1 MNTAVT
7 THYAEGAYDSRH
19 IPNQPPQ
26 IRKQAGLLTMVL
38 PWGSTEDIAPY
49 NFVDQD
55 SPKRLRELDENE
67 RKHPGTRLRNETV
80 FHTICNHICYRRAH
94 VSLWTQIWL
103 YMWGLGRAL
112 SLIGA
117 ALYILLFLPIL
128 LLTRIYLIGDT
139 SDITNTIIISASWVF
154 LPTLSCWLIG
164 YIAIY
169 KLPTH
174 WILKPSKGP
183 LWELN
188 RQTGQ
193 VTVFARKPGQFA
205 HLGIDGDF
213 IRPFYE
219 FDACVHILPS
229 RQGLPQYSLHL
240 VHRYQSVAI
249 DFKPVTGLQS
259 SEQACFALWDM
270 WQNYMDISHPLP
282 DIPTWEEFRPLD
294 PTTAEIDRQTNR
306 NPRFWRDMD
315 DATYKVAM
323 DDLQTRI
330 HKLNALSRPNLMVRH
345 VLYL

>member
-1 MNTAVT
+1 MNSLANL
-7 THYAEGAYDSRH
+7 HYAEGAYDSRH
-19 IPNQPPQ
+19 IPNQSPQ
-26 IRKQAGLLTMVL
+26 TRKQAGLLTMVL

-49 NFVDQD
+49 SFVDQD

-67 RKHPGTRLRNETV
+67 RKHPGTRLHNETV
-80 FHTICNHICYRRAH
+80 FHTICNHLCYRRAH

-103 YMWGLGRAL
+103 YLWGIGRAL
-112 SLIGA
+112 FYIGIGFLLIIQLPLAIFTSTSIDEFISHMLGMSFW
-117 ALYILLFLPIL
+117 LLPAP
-128 LLTRIYLIGDT
+128 LIC
-139 SDITNTIIISASWVF
+139 WV
-154 LPTLSCWLIG
+154 IG
-164 YIAIY
+164 HIAIY
-169 KLPTH
+169 RLPTR

-193 VTVFARKPGQFA
+193 VTVFARKPNQFA
-205 HLGIDGDF
+205 PLGIDGDF
-213 IRPFYE
+213 VRPFYE

-229 RQGLPQYSLHL
+229 RQGLPQYSLHM
-240 VHRYQSVAI
+240 VHRYQPVAI

-306 NPRFWRDMD
+306 NPRYWRDMD
-315 DATYKVAM
+315 DATYKAAM

>member
-7 THYAEGAYDSRH
+7 THYAEGAYDSQH

-26 IRKQAGLLTMVL
+26 VRKHAGLLTTTL
-38 PWGSTEDIAPY
+38 PWGGTEDIAPY
-49 NFVDQD
+49 SFVDHD
-55 SPKRLRELDENE
+55 SPKRLRELEENE
-67 RKHPGTRLRNETV
+67 RKNPGTRLRNETV

-94 VSLWTQIWL
+94 VSLWTQMWL
-103 YMWGLGRAL
+103 YLWGGGRF
-112 SLIGA
+112 
-117 ALYILLFLPIL
+117 LF
-128 LLTRIYLIGDT
+128 
-139 SDITNTIIISASWVF
+139 WVF
-154 LPTLSCWLIG
+154 SVMCPLSYLTLFYALDENWLDLLKETLSFVIPWFFAPALFCWLVG

-169 KLPTH
+169 RLPTH

-188 RQTGQ
+188 RQAGQ
-193 VTVFARKPGQFA
+193 VTVFARKSCRFS
-205 HLGIDGDF
+205 HLGIEGDF
-213 IRPFYE
+213 VRPFYE

-240 VHRYQSVAI
+240 VHRYQPVAI

-294 PTTAEIDRQTNR
+294 PTTAEHDRLTGR
-306 NPRFWRDMD
+306 NPRYWRDMD
-315 DATYKVAM
+315 KETYKNVI
-323 DDLQTRI
+323 DDLLIRI
-330 HKLNALSRPNLMVRH
+330 QKLDAFSRPNLMSQHVR
-345 VLYL
+345 YL